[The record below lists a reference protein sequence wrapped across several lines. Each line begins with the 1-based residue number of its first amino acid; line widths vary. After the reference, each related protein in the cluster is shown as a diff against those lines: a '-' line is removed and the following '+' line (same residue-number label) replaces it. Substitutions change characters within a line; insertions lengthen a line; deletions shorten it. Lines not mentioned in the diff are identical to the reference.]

1 MNVNCGGDEVICEAI
16 ITITFPWKQTIMK
29 HVMNKFNLTQFDC
42 RIQNLINSQV
52 IRKNVNV
59 FFLLL
64 SFYVLFLMVIYF

>member
-1 MNVNCGGDEVICEAI
+1 
-16 ITITFPWKQTIMK
+16 
-29 HVMNKFNLTQFDC
+29 MNKFNLTQFDC